1 MYAFVAG
8 LGTVSIGEERRVHVV
23 ARDNG
28 AGLSRDITI
37 LTEAIS
43 AGGFDLTVSAL
54 GQGGWRRGARS
65 ARLRS
70 RLAWEAFR
78 RGRSSRFDV
87 NLMDERIWPTFR
99 NLARHNVLLP
109 HPEWFDVAW
118 TAQLA
123 MVDCVFAKT
132 RHAVPIFEAQGRRT
146 LFVGFSSLDRRLADV
161 AREPTFFHLGG
172 RSVNKGSQ
180 PLIDLW
186 IRRPDFPLLT
196 LIQRAPLK
204 RPEPLPANVRL
215 ITDYIDDAEL
225 RTLQNRFL
233 FHLCPSETEGFGHH
247 LVEGMSCGAITLATD
262 APPMNEMVT
271 NDRGVLVAYARTG
284 TQQLATTYFV
294 DEAALEHGVERLL
307 GSSESERRARSEAA
321 RVWWDDNDRGFR
333 RRLADAI
340 ESTAAA

>member
-1 MYAFVAG
+1 MSEP
-8 LGTVSIGEERRVHVV
+8 TPTRVHLV

-28 AGLSRDITI
+28 AGLSRDITV
-37 LTEAIS
+37 LTEAI
-43 AGGFDLTVSAL
+43 AGGGFDLTVSAL
-54 GQGGWRRGARS
+54 GQGGLRRGARS

-87 NLMDERIWPTFR
+87 NLMDERIWPNFR
-99 NLARHNVLLP
+99 NLAQRNVLLP

-118 TAQLA
+118 IPQLA
-123 MVDCVFAKT
+123 MIDCVFAKT

-161 AREPTFFHLGG
+161 PREPTFFHLGG

-186 IRRPDFPLLT
+186 SRRPDLPMLT
-196 LIQRAPLK
+196 MIQRAPLK
-204 RPEPLPANVRL
+204 LPGTLPQNVRL
-215 ITDYIDDAEL
+215 ITEYIDDADL
-225 RTLQNRFL
+225 RALQNRHL

-262 APPMNEMVT
+262 AAPMNEMIT
-271 NDRGVLVAYARTG
+271 HERGVLVPYARTG
-284 TQQLATTYFV
+284 KQQLATTYFV
-294 DEAALEHGVERLL
+294 DVDALEAGVERMLAL
-307 GSSESERRARSEAA
+307 AESDRHARSEAA

-333 RRLADAI
+333 ERLASAI
-340 ESTAAA
+340 ETVAAS